1 MSHDESVNNHQKRAD
16 PQMNI
21 TTVGLDIAK
30 SVFHFYAVNRVG
42 KLIKKKVL
50 KRSEVILAF
59 QQLEPCTVVMESCG
73 SANYWAREIQNCGH
87 EVKLIAPQY
96 VVPYRRK
103 NKNDFNDA
111 EAIAEA
117 SQRDNMN
124 FVPIKSISQQD
135 IQMLLRVRS
144 RYIECQCKLSNQI
157 RGLLAEYGLATNEG
171 KAALR
176 RFIPD
181 VLEDANNGLSESCRS
196 VFSELYQDL
205 IELDEKVNSY
215 DKKISIAIKPIEI
228 CQRAQTVIGIGPI
241 TAASIYAAIGSGEN
255 FKNGRHFAAWCGLV
269 PRQHSTGGKTMLSGI
284 TKRGNSY
291 LRMLLVHGA
300 RTTLQYTSKKEDK
313 LSLWAERLKIEK
325 GYNKACVA
333 LANKLARIVWS
344 VITSGKDYQL
354 MYGQAA

>member
-1 MSHDESVNNHQKRAD
+1 MMKVSTTIKKRAD

-21 TTVGLDIAK
+21 TTAGLDIAK

-50 KRSEVILAF
+50 KRSEVMLAF
-59 QQLEPCTVVMESCG
+59 QQFEPCTVVMESCG

-111 EAIAEA
+111 EAIAIAEA

-124 FVPIKSISQQD
+124 FVPIKSTAQQD

-157 RGLLAEYGLATNEG
+157 RGLLAEYGLATNLD

-181 VLEDANNGLSESCRS
+181 VLEDANNGLSEMCRRA
-196 VFSELYQDL
+196 FSELYQEL
-205 IELDEKVNSY
+205 IEKVNRY

-241 TAASIYAAIGSGEN
+241 TAASIYAAIGLGEN
-255 FKNGRHFAAWCGLV
+255 FKNGRHFAAWYGIS
-269 PRQHSTGGKTMLSGI
+269 PSSAFNRGQDDASGDHE
-284 TKRGNSY
+284 TR
-291 LRMLLVHGA
+291 
-300 RTTLQYTSKKEDK
+300 
-313 LSLWAERLKIEK
+313 
-325 GYNKACVA
+325 
-333 LANKLARIVWS
+333 
-344 VITSGKDYQL
+344 
-354 MYGQAA
+354 